1 MSVFNLLKKTDTH
14 IFCCVEK
21 LLEIPWILYL
31 KLLINLASSVN
42 KPATNN
48 PPLPAHLPFRRQ
60 LCRLKLSLKT
70 LIENIH
76 WNHCRVFNLVLHYV
90 LNFLDSLIINYH
102 RCHIISQQRNRYMQ
116 GCWPLFLTIDLI
128 TLDFPF

>member
-1 MSVFNLLKKTDTH
+1 MSVFNLLKKLIR
-14 IFCCVEK
+14 IFFAVLKNCSK
-21 LLEIPWILYL
+21 FLEFYIW

-48 PPLPAHLPFRRQ
+48 PPLPAHLRFRRQ

-90 LNFLDSLIINYH
+90 LNFLDSLIIIYH

-116 GCWPLFLTIDLI
+116 GNWPLFLTIDLI

>member
-31 KLLINLASSVN
+31 ETFNQPGVLSQQTSHKQ
-42 KPATNN
+42 
-48 PPLPAHLPFRRQ
+48 PAHLPFRRQ

>member
-31 KLLINLASSVN
+31 ETFNQPGVLSQQTSHKQ
-42 KPATNN
+42 